1 MFHFSQKYRRLSQN
15 RFDAWIRAIDA
26 YSGNDLLYLNLTGAV
41 PEAAVIK
48 QGERRENPFREKKIF
63 DTTSFP
69 SNVVKKLEQDVI
81 MVSEDEEEKLNKKQL
96 EEAEG

>member
-1 MFHFSQKYRRLSQN
+1 M
-15 RFDAWIRAIDA
+15 IDA
-26 YSGNDLLYLNLTGAV
+26 YAGNDLLYLNPTGAV

-48 QGERRENPFREKKIF
+48 QGEKRANPFREKRIF

-69 SNVVKKLEQDVI
+69 AEGIKKKLQEEAVE
-81 MVSEDEEEKLNKKQL
+81 SDEEEAILDKRQL

>member
-1 MFHFSQKYRRLSQN
+1 MRD
-15 RFDAWIRAIDA
+15 RFDAWIRTIDA
-26 YSGNDLLYLNLTGAV
+26 YAGNDLLYLNPTGAV
-41 PEAAVIK
+41 PDAAVIK

-69 SNVVKKLEQDVI
+69 SEGIKKLQEEAMAESD
-81 MVSEDEEEKLNKKQL
+81 EEEEKLNKKQL